1 MTGVGRNS
9 NSVSLFGGVDWWT
22 VMLYVLLTL
31 IGFAA
36 VFSASYVEDSKDFFS
51 FSHEYIKHLVW
62 LGLSYGVALF
72 ILLIDR
78 STWHKYAYII
88 CAITLLIVLMTFTP
102 LGKTVNGARAWL
114 GLGGFTLQPMELAK
128 VGISLAVARIMSI
141 YGFSVDRPSDMF
153 KALCIL
159 VIPMG
164 IAVLQND
171 TGSGLVFCSFLFM
184 FYREGLNH
192 WVCVPMIFLVALLI
206 LSFLLTPG
214 VLLIALIFIFTFS
227 AG

>member
-1 MTGVGRNS
+1 
-9 NSVSLFGGVDWWT
+9 
-22 VMLYVLLTL
+22 
-31 IGFAA
+31 
-36 VFSASYVEDSKDFFS
+36 
-51 FSHEYIKHLVW
+51 
-62 LGLSYGVALF
+62 
-72 ILLIDR
+72 
-78 STWHKYAYII
+78 
-88 CAITLLIVLMTFTP
+88 
-102 LGKTVNGARAWL
+102 
-114 GLGGFTLQPMELAK
+114 
-128 VGISLAVARIMSI
+128 MSI

-192 WVCVPMIFLVALLI
+192 WICVPMIFLVALLI

-214 VLLIALIFIFTFS
+214 TLLIALIFIFTFS
-227 AG
+227 AGMIMRNRWKICIKYVVGLFFISTILFLIFGFA